1 MNLGNF
7 PKVSQTVLGWLLIC
21 GQMVGQE
28 IVISLHQNVNS
39 VLSLAPFQLPPVQA
53 RAALWKRGMLKGRE
67 PKGIEA

>member
-1 MNLGNF
+1 
-7 PKVSQTVLGWLLIC
+7 
-21 GQMVGQE
+21 MVGQE